1 MLYLLFFVNI
11 IADSTVLALV
21 VLLYMIPDS
30 RCSPDHEKVLYFTE
44 VCKQNYTLLFS
55 SKMSWFFYVGCYEFG
70 IYSSAEP
77 YVLASG
83 NINNCDQLFLIVDCE
98 IVCEISVNVVPL
110 VLLSV
115 YFVFNIF
122 YVRGCN
128 NFYSFLVGIF
138 LKPNIDKFPYIL

>member
-1 MLYLLFFVNI
+1 MNLESIVQQRGQ
-11 IADSTVLALV
+11 
-21 VLLYMIPDS
+21 P
-30 RCSPDHEKVLYFTE
+30 
-44 VCKQNYTLLFS
+44 Q
-55 SKMSWFFYVGCYEFG
+55 
-70 IYSSAEP
+70 P

-115 YFVFNIF
+115 YFVFNIC

-128 NFYSFLVGIF
+128 NFYSFLEGIF
-138 LKPNIDKFPYIL
+138 LKPNIDKFPSSVKHFITTLHHIN